1 MSTFYITNYLPHLFS
16 YSEASKSTLKHEG
29 EPTAAV
35 KSKAPNGDNELEP
48 LLLPT
53 DLSMAKPVTDT
64 EATKSKPPDDKMLDK
79 PSASHSSKLPHCPKL
94 KVAVSE
100 VSQVSVVQEDT
111 QRENA
116 ALMIQVTDHV
126 EIEDRCQNQFKTVAL
141 DTIVQPSSNTH
152 QQPSCKQQ
160 TRTDQLNTETI
171 KLQKSSSDL
180 LHPFSVND
188 STKLPTSAS
197 EVKPSVPGAKEVTMV
212 ASSEEF
218 TTLKAEMQQ
227 AIKLEIESRSQT
239 EFERIL
245 YLDEKI
251 QKIENKSSQDLV
263 MLQNRFHQKEREI
276 ATLSNKLS
284 QSKSQT
290 ALISQ
295 NLTELTQQCKEESEA
310 KNQQLRAMNQTLTVA
325 NKEIVQLKKSLQV
338 KEDELTAINQE
349 IGVLRESVQ
358 IKDRKLR
365 ERLQTKEDEI
375 ATLREN
381 FQQRET
387 GSAQEIATLTERLK
401 VQETLIQGQETQLQ
415 AQEAQQHTQ
424 VAQLQGQLQTQA
436 TQMQTFCNNAL
447 QQMRQQI
454 EREMQRRMEQLT
466 NQMTTMQ
473 TLFNAVKPQWLVAR
487 NEVMLTQRNIGDGG
501 YGRVVQATFR
511 GEEVAAKRLHNQI
524 ISEYNI
530 RRFVRE
536 MQVSSNCHHPNL
548 LRFLGAT
555 LEGDHDPIILTEL
568 METNLHDVIRRRELK
583 DHQLNQVLQN
593 IAGAVNYLHCL
604 SPEPIIHRDISS
616 SNVLLRGPVKFK
628 WIAKLSD
635 FGSANFL
642 WHTTMQSAAPGNPTY
657 AAPEVLNPHEHSEK
671 MDVYSFGVL
680 MFEMC
685 SGQAPSLQVRNDV
698 LPTASAVWPDPQR
711 HYVPLIVSCTRRNKD
726 DRPSMSEVLAE
737 L

>member
-1 MSTFYITNYLPHLFS
+1 MSTT
-16 YSEASKSTLKHEG
+16 
-29 EPTAAV
+29 
-35 KSKAPNGDNELEP
+35 
-48 LLLPT
+48 
-53 DLSMAKPVTDT
+53 
-64 EATKSKPPDDKMLDK
+64 
-79 PSASHSSKLPHCPKL
+79 
-94 KVAVSE
+94 
-100 VSQVSVVQEDT
+100 
-111 QRENA
+111 
-116 ALMIQVTDHV
+116 
-126 EIEDRCQNQFKTVAL
+126 KTVA
-141 DTIVQPSSNTH
+141 Q
-152 QQPSCKQQ
+152 
-160 TRTDQLNTETI
+160 
-171 KLQKSSSDL
+171 
-180 LHPFSVND
+180 
-188 STKLPTSAS
+188 STLTTSATSATVSKRHKTTVHSVGMEKHSREQQKHKQKTEMS
-197 EVKPSVPGAKEVTMV
+197 EIRTKPVKPKTDLVPVNNPTKFSHPPSGLKSAVSKPLEVIVPQEVTV
-212 ASSEEF
+212 TSSEDIGTQKTERI
-218 TTLKAEMQQ
+218 ES
-227 AIKLEIESRSQT
+227 KLEVETKHHPEFEKVSKRHKIES
-239 EFERIL
+239 
-245 YLDEKI
+245 
-251 QKIENKSSQDLV
+251 KSSQDLTT
-263 MLQNRFHQKEREI
+263 LQNRLHQKEREI
-276 ATLSNKLS
+276 ETLSNKLS
-284 QSKSQT
+284 QNEKET
-290 ALISQ
+290 VTITQ
-295 NLTELTQQCKEESEA
+295 NLATLSQQFQHNKEESEA
-310 KNQQLRAMNQTLTVA
+310 KNQQVKAMNQALTVA
-325 NKEIVQLKKSLQV
+325 NQEIEKSLQV
-338 KEDELTAINQE
+338 KENDLIAINEEILKLKDNQKLMEATYNQE
-349 IGVLRESVQ
+349 IEVLRESLQ
-358 IKDRKLR
+358 SKDRDLR
-365 ERLQTKEDEI
+365 ERLQSKEDEI
-375 ATLREN
+375 AILRES

-387 GSAQEIATLTERLK
+387 GSVQEIATLTER
-401 VQETLIQGQETQLQ
+401 VQAQETQIHTQETQLQAQLQAQETQLQ
-415 AQEAQQHTQ
+415 AQETQLQAQETQLQAQETQLQAQEVQQHTQ

-473 TLFNAVKPQWLVAR
+473 TLFNAVKPQWLVSR
-487 NEVMLTQRNIGDGG
+487 NEVMLTQRNLGDGG

-583 DHQLNQVLQN
+583 DHQLNQVLQD

-685 SGQAPSLQVRNDV
+685 SGQAPSLQVRNEV
-698 LPTASAVWPDPQR
+698 LPTAPAVWPDPQR

>member
-1 MSTFYITNYLPHLFS
+1 
-16 YSEASKSTLKHEG
+16 
-29 EPTAAV
+29 
-35 KSKAPNGDNELEP
+35 
-48 LLLPT
+48 
-53 DLSMAKPVTDT
+53 
-64 EATKSKPPDDKMLDK
+64 MLDQL
-79 PSASHSSKLPHCPKL
+79 SSSYSSKLPHSSFNPKL
-94 KVAVSE
+94 KAAVSE

-116 ALMIQVTDHV
+116 VLMKTDHV
-126 EIEDRCQNQFKTVAL
+126 DIEDRCQNQFKTAAL
-141 DTIVQPSSNTH
+141 DAIVQPSSNAH

-160 TRTDQLNTETI
+160 TKTNQLNTEAI

-180 LHPFSVND
+180 LDPVSVND
-188 STKLPTSAS
+188 STKLPTSGS
-197 EVKPSVPGAKEVTMV
+197 EVKPGAKKVTMV

-227 AIKLEIESRSQT
+227 AIKFEIESRCQT
-239 EFERIL
+239 EFEKIFH
-245 YLDEKI
+245 LDEKI
-251 QKIENKSSQDLV
+251 QKNENNSSQDLV
-263 MLQNRFHQKEREI
+263 TLQNRFHQKEREI

-284 QSKSQT
+284 ESESQT
-290 ALISQ
+290 AIISQ

-310 KNQQLRAMNQTLTVA
+310 KNQQLRAMNQALTVA
-325 NKEIVQLKKSLQV
+325 NQEIVELKKSLQV

-358 IKDRKLR
+358 IKDRELR

-375 ATLREN
+375 ATLRES

-387 GSAQEIATLTERLK
+387 GSAGEIATLTERLQA
-401 VQETLIQGQETQLQ
+401 QETQIQTQQTQLQAQLQAQETQLQ
-415 AQEAQQHTQ
+415 AQETQLQTQEAQQHTQ

-454 EREMQRRMEQLT
+454 ERDVQRRMERLT

-473 TLFNAVKPQWLVAR
+473 TVFNAVKPQWLVAR
-487 NEVMLTQRNIGDGG
+487 HEITLSQNILGNGG
-501 YGRVVQATFR
+501 WGRVVQATFR
-511 GEEVAAKRLHNQI
+511 GEQVAAKCLHHQI

-530 RRFVRE
+530 RHFVRE
-536 MQVSSNCHHPNL
+536 MQISAKCHHPNL
-548 LRFLGAT
+548 LKFLCAT
-555 LEGDHDPIILTEL
+555 LEGDPIILTEL
-568 METNLHDVIRRRELK
+568 MQTNLHDVIRQCELK
-583 DHQLNQVLQN
+583 DHQFVLLLQD
-593 IAGAVNYLHCL
+593 IASAINYLHCL

-616 SNVLLRGPVKFK
+616 SNVLLKGPVGSK

-642 WHTTMQSAAPGNPTY
+642 WHTSDQSRAPGNPTY
-657 AAPEVLNPHEHSEK
+657 AAPEVLSPHSHSEK

-680 MFEMC
+680 VYEMC
-685 SGQAPSLQVRNDV
+685 SGQSPSLQVRNEV
-698 LPTASAVWPDPQR
+698 LPSAAAVWPEPQR
-711 HYVPLIVSCTRRNKD
+711 HYVSMIVSCTRENKD
-726 DRPSMSEVLAE
+726 DRPTMSEVLVK

>member
-1 MSTFYITNYLPHLFS
+1 MSIPKTVVQSTLTTSATISKCHETTVHSVGMERYSREQQKHKQKTETSEIRTKPVKPKTNLVPVNNPTKFS
-16 YSEASKSTLKHEG
+16 HPPSGLKST
-29 EPTAAV
+29 V
-35 KSKAPNGDNELEP
+35 
-48 LLLPT
+48 
-53 DLSMAKPVTDT
+53 
-64 EATKSKPPDDKMLDK
+64 SKPLEDIMPQEVTT
-79 PSASHSSKLPHCPKL
+79 SSGEISTQNTERIESKLEVETRHHPEFEK
-94 KVAVSE
+94 VSE
-100 VSQVSVVQEDT
+100 
-111 QRENA
+111 R
-116 ALMIQVTDHV
+116 H
-126 EIEDRCQNQFKTVAL
+126 K
-141 DTIVQPSSNTH
+141 
-152 QQPSCKQQ
+152 
-160 TRTDQLNTETI
+160 
-171 KLQKSSSDL
+171 
-180 LHPFSVND
+180 
-188 STKLPTSAS
+188 
-197 EVKPSVPGAKEVTMV
+197 
-212 ASSEEF
+212 
-218 TTLKAEMQQ
+218 
-227 AIKLEIESRSQT
+227 IES
-239 EFERIL
+239 
-245 YLDEKI
+245 
-251 QKIENKSSQDLV
+251 KSSQDLTT
-263 MLQNRFHQKEREI
+263 LQNRLHQKEREI
-276 ATLSNKLS
+276 ETLSNKLS
-284 QSKSQT
+284 RNEKET
-290 ALISQ
+290 ATITQ
-295 NLTELTQQCKEESEA
+295 NLSTLAQQVQHNKEESEA
-310 KNQQLRAMNQTLTVA
+310 KNQQVKAMNQALTVA
-325 NKEIVQLKKSLQV
+325 NQEIVQLKKSLQV
-338 KEDELTAINQE
+338 KENDLIAINQE
-349 IGVLRESVQ
+349 ILKLKDSQKLMEATYIQETEVLRESLQ
-358 IKDRKLR
+358 SKDRDLR

-375 ATLREN
+375 AALRES

-387 GSAQEIATLTERLK
+387 GSAQEIATLTERLQAQEIQIQT
-401 VQETLIQGQETQLQ
+401 QETQLQAQLQAQETQLQ
-415 AQEAQQHTQ
+415 AQEVQQHTQ

-454 EREMQRRMEQLT
+454 EREMQRRMDQLT

-473 TLFNAVKPQWLVAR
+473 TLFNAVKPQWLVSR

-568 METNLHDVIRRRELK
+568 METNLHDVIRQRELK
-583 DHQLNQVLQN
+583 DHQLNQVLQD

-616 SNVLLRGPVKFK
+616 SNVLLSGPVKFK

-698 LPTASAVWPDPQR
+698 LPTAPAVWPDPQR